1 MLTSVDILYAA
12 ILTLI
17 VWILVDLCSFSL
29 YFFLFFS
36 LCKAIL
42 TCCHTNEV
50 IIIVVCVPCVFHGL
64 CVGVYRHITDPSPHL
79 LTFYQNQHKWLLIV
93 NYVQCLTLCMYQWL
107 WSVLL
112 HVPTWSL
119 LHRSA
124 RLVFCIEDF
133 VLTPSLVVFA
143 LQVWSLQKV
152 SKHSCEGLQSK
163 TRLPAHPGP
172 VSEMSINVC
181 CPCKWIHE

>member
-79 LTFYQNQHKWLLIV
+79 LTFYQNQHKWLLIF
-93 NYVQCLTLCMYQWL
+93 NYVQCLTLCMYHTVACMVCIASRANMEFAAQICAAC
-107 WSVLL
+107 V
-112 HVPTWSL
+112 
-119 LHRSA
+119 LHRGFCSDAVSCCLRSA
-124 RLVFCIEDF
+124 SLITSKGFQTFLWRTAVENP
-133 VLTPSLVVFA
+133 PSSSPWPRF
-143 LQVWSLQKV
+143 
-152 SKHSCEGLQSK
+152 
-163 TRLPAHPGP
+163 R
-172 VSEMSINVC
+172 NVD
-181 CPCKWIHE
+181 

>member
-1 MLTSVDILYAA
+1 MSVDILYAA

-42 TCCHTNEV
+42 TRCHTNEV

-79 LTFYQNQHKWLLIV
+79 LTFYQLRPVFN
-93 NYVQCLTLCMYQWL
+93 T
-107 WSVLL
+107 L
-112 HVPTWSL
+112 HVSVAVVCIASRANMEFAAQICAACV
-119 LHRSA
+119 LHRGFCSDAVSCCLRSA
-124 RLVFCIEDF
+124 
-133 VLTPSLVVFA
+133 SLIT
-143 LQVWSLQKV
+143 
-152 SKHSCEGLQSK
+152 SKGFQTFLWRTAVENP
-163 TRLPAHPGP
+163 PASSPWP
-172 VSEMSINVC
+172 RFRNVD
-181 CPCKWIHE
+181 